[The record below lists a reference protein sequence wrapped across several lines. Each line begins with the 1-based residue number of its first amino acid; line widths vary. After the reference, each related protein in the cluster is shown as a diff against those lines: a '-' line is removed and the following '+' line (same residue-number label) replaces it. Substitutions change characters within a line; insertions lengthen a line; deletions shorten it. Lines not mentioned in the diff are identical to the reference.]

1 MRLLTL
7 LFLASLSFTASAAD
21 PIPAS
26 ATPLVEDEAVDEPQ
40 VTITPQ
46 RVQKVEEF
54 RANGKLYM
62 IKITPK
68 HGVPYYL
75 VDDKGDGKFARQE
88 GLDSGLRVPR
98 WVIFK
103 F

>member
-1 MRLLTL
+1 MRLFTL

-26 ATPLVEDEAVDEPQ
+26 ATPLIEDSAVDEPQ
-40 VTITPQ
+40 ITITKKSDQ
-46 RVQKVEEF
+46 TVEEF

-62 IKITPK
+62 IKVTPK

-88 GLDSGLRVPR
+88 SLDSGVRVPR